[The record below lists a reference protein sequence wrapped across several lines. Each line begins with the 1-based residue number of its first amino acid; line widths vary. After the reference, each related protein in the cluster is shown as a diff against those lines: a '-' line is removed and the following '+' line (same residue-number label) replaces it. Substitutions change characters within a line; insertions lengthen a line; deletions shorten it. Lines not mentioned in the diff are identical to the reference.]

1 LRLSVSGTLKNIR
14 TVLVPFLAVI
24 WFVGGPDTAG
34 CAGNAAF
41 ELSIIQESGR
51 AQKVLYRIHIRP
63 GENFRIA
70 YTHSLEKCPIYE
82 VFRVE
87 EDASIT
93 QIEEVYGWFAAGLE
107 ANPDTGFTDVGDH
120 MVHIR
125 GLEKNLKEIPIRVGW
140 ICNFRVEVRKEA
152 IPLISLAPP
161 GKLLWIRII
170 GNPNNE

>member
-1 LRLSVSGTLKNIR
+1 MTRL
-14 TVLVPFLAVI
+14 FLFPAVI
-24 WFVGGPDTAG
+24 LFFGNPDTAG
-34 CAGNAAF
+34 SAGSSALD
-41 ELSIIQESGR
+41 LSIIQESGR
-51 AQKVLYRIHIRP
+51 AVKVLYRITIRP

-140 ICNFRVEVRKEA
+140 ICNFRVQVKEEV

-161 GKLLWIRII
+161 GKLLWIRITK
-170 GNPNNE
+170 NLSNE